1 MSVGGGSDVK
11 KKKVFYDEYFG
22 SFYMEFKMEVF

>member
-1 MSVGGGSDVK
+1 MSVGGGSDVN